1 VEDRV
6 DSTPFL
12 GEEEL
17 RTKTKR
23 RIRIGFLLLVFP
35 IFWLLFLLLFSS
47 FIPEGIS
54 LAIFSPVIIGV
65 ISGFVI
71 VAYYGLGS
79 KLFFHSLDII
89 RKAAPDEIILRGRY
103 AVAKIGNVYLVA
115 YWGSNTLFF
124 ITYIHSMLAERQ
136 KLDVPSVV
144 WRWEYKIEIE
154 GFKIARRQGQYTVA
168 VSEEDFITGEGILY
182 SLLIESMPPFKQ
194 LQYPSRQQILQ
205 IANQLDDDASGLGS
219 GTLM

>member
-1 VEDRV
+1 MEDSE
-6 DSTPFL
+6 DSIPFP

-17 RTKTKR
+17 RAKIKR
-23 RIRIGFLLLVFP
+23 RVRIGFLLLVFP

-47 FIPEGIS
+47 FIPGEIS
-54 LAIFSPVIIGV
+54 LAIFSPIIIGV

-89 RKAAPDEIILRGRY
+89 RKTVPEEVLLKGRY
-103 AVAKIGNVYLVA
+103 AVAKIGTVYLVA

-124 ITYIHSMLAERQ
+124 ITYLHSMFGEKQ

-144 WRWEYKIEIE
+144 WRWEYKVEIE
-154 GFKIARRQGQYTVA
+154 GFKLARRQGQYTVP
-168 VSEEDFITGEGILY
+168 VSEEDFISGEGILY
-182 SLLIESMPPFKQ
+182 SLLIESMPPLRE

-205 IANQLDDDASGLGS
+205 IANQLNDDASGLGS